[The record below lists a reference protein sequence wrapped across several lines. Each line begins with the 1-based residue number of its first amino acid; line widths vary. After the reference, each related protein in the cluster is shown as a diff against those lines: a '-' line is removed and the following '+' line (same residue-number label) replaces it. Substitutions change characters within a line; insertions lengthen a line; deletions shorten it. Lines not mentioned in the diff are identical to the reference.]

1 MDSGHGDGYTTARP
15 RAMIFPLLILLILV
29 AIVMGGIFAWQQV
42 VAKVFIGPML
52 KKMATAPQTV
62 STIVAAES
70 TWQAQTG
77 ALGSVRAVRGADLS
91 AQASGV
97 IDTIHI
103 ESGTEVKAGTV
114 LLTLKPND
122 DPAKLEQLEAQAELA
137 AITLKRD
144 QEQLTAQ
151 AISQATVD
159 TDSSNLK
166 SARAQVVAQK
176 ALMEE
181 KNVRAPFTGSLG
193 IRQVDEGQY
202 LSAGTT
208 VVTLQALDPIFI
220 DFYVPQGALSQLKPG
235 QSVSAT
241 VDAYPGVTF
250 KGKISSINSKVDSA
264 SRNVQARGSFANPD
278 RKLIPGMYANVQI
291 EYGGATRQVTLP
303 QSAITYNPYGNT
315 VYVIQKSTSSNAA
328 TPDDKSA
335 AVFTAQ
341 QRFVKLG
348 ETRGDQVAVL
358 DGVKP
363 GDEIVTAGQLKLHN
377 GSAVTV
383 NNEVT
388 PTNQPSP
395 TPPNE

>member
-1 MDSGHGDGYTTARP
+1 MESGHDDGHTARP
-15 RAMIFPLLILLILV
+15 RAMVKPLVILVIIV
-29 AIVMGGIFAWQQV
+29 AIVMGGIFAWQQIL
-42 VAKVFIGPML
+42 AKKIIGPIL

-70 TWQAQTG
+70 SWQTQTG

-144 QEQLTAQ
+144 QEQLAAQ

-159 TDSSNLK
+159 TDTSNLK
-166 SARAQVVAQK
+166 SAHAQVVAQK
-176 ALMEE
+176 ALIEE

-208 VVTLQALDPIFI
+208 VVTLQALDPIFV
-220 DFYVPQGALSQLKPG
+220 DFYVPQGALSQLQPG

-278 RKLIPGMYANVQI
+278 RKLIPGMYANVQV
-291 EYGGATRQVTLP
+291 EYGGATKQITLP
-303 QSAITYNPYGNT
+303 QSSITYNPYGDT
-315 VYVIQKSTSSNAA
+315 VYVVQKNTSKDDHNAPA
-328 TPDDKSA
+328 
-335 AVFTAQ
+335 FTAQ

-358 DGVKP
+358 DGIKA

-377 GSAVTV
+377 GSAVQV
-383 NNEVT
+383 NNNVI

>member
-1 MDSGHGDGYTTARP
+1 
-15 RAMIFPLLILLILV
+15 
-29 AIVMGGIFAWQQV
+29 
-42 VAKVFIGPML
+42 
-52 KKMATAPQTV
+52 
-62 STIVAAES
+62 
-70 TWQAQTG
+70 
-77 ALGSVRAVRGADLS
+77 
-91 AQASGV
+91 
-97 IDTIHI
+97 
-103 ESGTEVKAGTV
+103 
-114 LLTLKPND
+114 
-122 DPAKLEQLEAQAELA
+122 
-137 AITLKRD
+137 
-144 QEQLTAQ
+144 
-151 AISQATVD
+151 
-159 TDSSNLK
+159 
-166 SARAQVVAQK
+166 
-176 ALMEE
+176 
-181 KNVRAPFTGSLG
+181 
-193 IRQVDEGQY
+193 
-202 LSAGTT
+202 
-208 VVTLQALDPIFI
+208 
-220 DFYVPQGALSQLKPG
+220 
-235 QSVSAT
+235 
-241 VDAYPGVTF
+241 
-250 KGKISSINSKVDSA
+250 
-264 SRNVQARGSFANPD
+264 
-278 RKLIPGMYANVQI
+278 MYANVQI

>member
-1 MDSGHGDGYTTARP
+1 MESGHDGHTTARP
-15 RAMIFPLLILLILV
+15 RAMVKPLVILV
-29 AIVMGGIFAWQQV
+29 IIVAILMGGIFAWQQFL
-42 VAKVFIGPML
+42 AKKIIGPIL
-52 KKMATAPQTV
+52 KSMATAPQTV
-62 STIVAAES
+62 STIVAVES
-70 TWQAQTG
+70 SWQTQSG

-144 QEQLTAQ
+144 QEQLAAQ

-159 TDSSNLK
+159 TDTSNLK

-176 ALMEE
+176 ALIEE
-181 KNVRAPFTGSLG
+181 KNVRAPFAGSLG

-208 VVTLQALDPIFI
+208 VVTLQALDPIFV

-278 RKLIPGMYANVQI
+278 RKLIPGMYANVKV
-291 EYGGATRQVTLP
+291 EYGGATTQITLP
-303 QSAITYNPYGNT
+303 QSCITYNPYGNT
-315 VYVIQKSTSSNAA
+315 VYVIQKNTSNDNKDAKDAST
-328 TPDDKSA
+328 
-335 AVFTAQ
+335 FTAQ

-358 DGVKP
+358 DGIKA

-377 GSAVTV
+377 GSAVKV
-383 NNEVT
+383 NNNVI
-388 PTNQPSP
+388 PTNEPSP